1 MKEDSLEFWLDYI
14 QSLGL
19 KEINVGLERI
29 KTIYKEIVKPDL
41 NAKVVVVG
49 GTNGKG
55 TTVEILSRL
64 LIDNN
69 KTVGTFTSPHLFH
82 YNERIK
88 INGES
93 VSDELIVE
101 SFKLINEARGSQNL
115 TYFDFST
122 LAALII
128 FNKYNVDYMVLE
140 IGLGGRLDPV
150 NIVDSDIAILT
161 NVELDHQEWL
171 GEDRELIGKEKA
183 DIFKF
188 RKTIILGQH
197 NIPSS
202 VIQKAKEM
210 QTEIFQIGKEFVY
223 QVDDKNKKWSFYFES
238 CNGFSYQDITLNS
251 FSVSSISCA
260 ITAYLLL
267 EKDQNIDIDE
277 VFNGLN
283 LKGRCELI
291 DKRYLLDVSHNE
303 SSAKYL
309 ASFIDRNF
317 DRNLPITAV
326 LGVMSDKDI
335 YSILEPL
342 VHRINKW
349 YVTSPRI
356 KRAMDAE
363 KLSEA
368 VISRSSKEVIITE
381 SVAKACFEA
390 NEDFDNNGLVLIFG
404 SFYTVA
410 EAFPALESLRSVA

>member
-238 CNGFSYQDITLNS
+238 CNGFSYQDITLNN